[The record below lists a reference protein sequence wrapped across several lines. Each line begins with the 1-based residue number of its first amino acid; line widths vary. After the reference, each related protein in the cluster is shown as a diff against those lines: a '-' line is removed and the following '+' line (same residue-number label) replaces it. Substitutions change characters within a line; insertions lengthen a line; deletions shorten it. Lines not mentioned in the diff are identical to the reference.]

1 MLVTK
6 LAKNLHSLLVE
17 WQIGATTRII
27 SVENSQKAK
36 K

>member
-1 MLVTK
+1 MLVNAK
-6 LAKNLHSLLVE
+6 KNLHSLLVE
-17 WQIGATTRII
+17 QQTGATTRKI